1 MNLKRSLRGRL
12 ATACVLLATIIG
24 AVFALGGYI
33 IVETIERKFIEE
45 RLTRTAQ
52 LLIQNRRSGGSLAT
66 SPQLTIAVD
75 DEIPASLRR
84 LDPGAHEIDLGD
96 KVVEVLI
103 AEHGGTRYAV
113 IEDISEFEQIELLSA
128 IGLGSVLVA
137 GVLLALAIAR
147 TAADRIIAPLTALAA
162 SVGHGNVAEQHL
174 LARAP
179 DEVGVLARALQ
190 NREAQLAEVLKRER
204 LFTADVSHELRTP
217 LTIVLGAAE
226 ILTTRLTSPELLVIA
241 ERIRHTTDEMSARV
255 SALLQLA
262 RSPEKLQ
269 IDALPMR
276 PVLRDEIERC
286 RPLLEGKSVTLSLDA
301 PAEVWVNADADLVA
315 IAVGNLLRN
324 ACESTQQGT
333 VRVALAADALIV
345 EDTGPGIP
353 DAVRA
358 RLFEPFVRGE
368 NPSYSGA
375 GLGLAIV
382 KRVAERLGWL
392 VSLEHAPQG
401 GTRFTLAFAPV
412 P

>member
-137 GVLLALAIAR
+137 GGLLALAIAR

-179 DEVGVLARALQ
+179 DEVGVLARRCRTGRRNSPRSQA
-190 NREAQLAEVLKRER
+190 
-204 LFTADVSHELRTP
+204 RTP
-217 LTIVLGAAE
+217 FHG
-226 ILTTRLTSPELLVIA
+226 RRKP
-241 ERIRHTTDEMSARV
+241 
-255 SALLQLA
+255 
-262 RSPEKLQ
+262 
-269 IDALPMR
+269 
-276 PVLRDEIERC
+276 
-286 RPLLEGKSVTLSLDA
+286 
-301 PAEVWVNADADLVA
+301 
-315 IAVGNLLRN
+315 
-324 ACESTQQGT
+324 
-333 VRVALAADALIV
+333 
-345 EDTGPGIP
+345 
-353 DAVRA
+353 
-358 RLFEPFVRGE
+358 
-368 NPSYSGA
+368 
-375 GLGLAIV
+375 
-382 KRVAERLGWL
+382 
-392 VSLEHAPQG
+392 
-401 GTRFTLAFAPV
+401 
-412 P
+412 

>member
-1 MNLKRSLRGRL
+1 
-12 ATACVLLATIIG
+12 
-24 AVFALGGYI
+24 
-33 IVETIERKFIEE
+33 
-45 RLTRTAQ
+45 
-52 LLIQNRRSGGSLAT
+52 
-66 SPQLTIAVD
+66 
-75 DEIPASLRR
+75 
-84 LDPGAHEIDLGD
+84 
-96 KVVEVLI
+96 
-103 AEHGGTRYAV
+103 
-113 IEDISEFEQIELLSA
+113 
-128 IGLGSVLVA
+128 
-137 GVLLALAIAR
+137 
-147 TAADRIIAPLTALAA
+147 
-162 SVGHGNVAEQHL
+162 
-174 LARAP
+174 
-179 DEVGVLARALQ
+179 
-190 NREAQLAEVLKRER
+190 
-204 LFTADVSHELRTP
+204 
-217 LTIVLGAAE
+217 
-226 ILTTRLTSPELLVIA
+226 
-241 ERIRHTTDEMSARV
+241 MSARV

-401 GTRFTLAFAPV
+401 GPASRSRSRRSLEPHMGPNPNSPRKPAHTPRMTMSAFSPTMLAVLIQSHPPCTAIFIQRLLSFFSLPSVRA
-412 P
+412 